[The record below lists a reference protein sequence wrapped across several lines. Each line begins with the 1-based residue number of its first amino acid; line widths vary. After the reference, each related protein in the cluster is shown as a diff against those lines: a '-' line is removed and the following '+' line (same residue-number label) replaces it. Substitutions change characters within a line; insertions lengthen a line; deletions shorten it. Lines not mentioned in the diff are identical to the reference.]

1 MFLLGNA
8 RAQSGAVDGEER
20 RVMGDRGGCLGLS
33 RFTFS
38 LHAPFGFCL
47 GLAEYLLCVVPSFV
61 LQFVS
66 VAVRNLVA
74 GPNAST

>member
-20 RVMGDRGGCLGLS
+20 QVMGGCLGLS

-61 LQFVS
+61 LQFIS
-66 VAVRNLVA
+66 VAVRYLVA